1 MPMNEQK
8 LKDEFRNFAFG
19 FPFLK
24 PDEIDVIVENTV
36 LQEFKKGHLLLKEG
50 SVAKEC
56 HAIIRGCVRE
66 YYLKDGLEKTTA
78 FYTEGDAV
86 NAFSSFSNKT
96 PSKQYLEC
104 SEDCLLTVGNQS
116 LIDEMC
122 ELVPRLSEF
131 IKLEVEKDTGR
142 LQDRMA
148 KFMIST
154 PEERFKDL
162 MENNKELINRVPQH
176 QIASYIGV
184 TPESFSRI
192 RKRVLLKEK

>member
-1 MPMNEQK
+1 MTEQQ
-8 LKDEFRNFAFG
+8 LKDEFRSFASN
-19 FPFLK
+19 FPFLNSN
-24 PDEIDVIVENTV
+24 EIDIIVDNTI
-36 LQEFKKGHLLLKEG
+36 LKEFKKGHLLLKEG
-50 SVAKEC
+50 SIAREC

-86 NAFSSFSNKT
+86 NAFSSYSNKT

-104 SEDCLLTVGNQS
+104 SEDCLLTIGNQS
-116 LIDEMC
+116 LIKDMC
-122 ELVPRLSEF
+122 NLVPRLSEF

-142 LQDRMA
+142 LQDRLA
-148 KFMIST
+148 KFMISS

-162 MENNKELINRVPQH
+162 MENNKKLINRVPQH

-192 RKRVLLKEK
+192 RKRVLIKEK

>member
-1 MPMNEQK
+1 MSDLA
-8 LKDEFRNFAFG
+8 LKDEFKNFASS
-19 FPFLK
+19 FPFLT
-24 PDEIDVIVENTV
+24 PEEVDIIVEATV
-36 LQEFKKGHLLLKEG
+36 LKEYKKGHLLLKEG
-50 SVAKEC
+50 SIAKEC

-66 YYLKDGLEKTTA
+66 YYLKDGNEKTTA

-86 NAFSSFSNKT
+86 NAFSSYSNQT
-96 PSKQYLEC
+96 PSKHYLEC

-122 ELVPRLSEF
+122 AIVPRLTEF

-154 PEERFKDL
+154 PEERFLDL
-162 MENNKELINRVPQH
+162 MENNKRLLNRVPQH
-176 QIASYIGV
+176 QIASFIGV

-192 RKRVLLKEK
+192 RKRLILKEK